1 MRSCAGSQVS
11 ARLARDA
18 APAEANRIDAFRRR
32 AELCRVLTDP
42 KRLLILDALRD
53 GERSVGELAD
63 ALGCT
68 LPNTSQHLAQLRAA
82 GLVAGRRE
90 GTTVHYRL
98 AEPRI
103 LQACDVVGAIVGEAP
118 TVHYR
123 LAEPRI
129 LQACDVV
136 GAIVGEATAT
146 EPPRR
151 TA

>member
-1 MRSCAGSQVS
+1 MSRHYCVIAQRRKYVLRS
-11 ARLARDA
+11 LAMA
-18 APAEANRIDAFRRR
+18 TLEATRIDAFRRR

-53 GERSVGELAD
+53 GERAVGELAD

-68 LPNTSQHLAQLRAA
+68 LPNTSQHLAQLRSA

-90 GTTVHYRL
+90 GTTVY
-98 AEPRI
+98 
-103 LQACDVVGAIVGEAP
+103 
-118 TVHYR
+118 YS

-136 GAIVGEATAT
+136 GAIVGEATDT